1 MVLETFDAIV
11 IGAGQAGPSLA
22 ARCGQSGMKVALVER
37 HLLGGT
43 CVNTGCYPT
52 KTLVASARAMHLA
65 RRGEEFGFEAGP
77 VRVDMQRVMARM
89 NSIVDSARAGMESW
103 VRGMQGVEWI
113 TGHAR
118 FTSARTV
125 RIGERELQAGK
136 IFIDVGARAARP
148 PLEGLDKVTALDN
161 ASVLRLQEVPKH
173 LLIVGGSY
181 IGLEFAQL
189 MRRFGAEVSVV
200 ERSPRLLP
208 REDADVAAE
217 VQAILEREGVR
228 FHLAS
233 ECMAFAPGASG
244 VRMRARCEPHDE
256 WLEGSHVLLAM
267 GRTPNTGDLGLE
279 AAGVRMDGR
288 GFIEVDDQ
296 CRTSAEG
303 IWALGECN
311 GRGAFTHTAWNDHEI
326 VAANVLDGEE
336 RSLRDRLPCYALF
349 MDPPLG
355 RAGMS
360 EQEVRAAGRPALVG
374 KRSMERVGR
383 ATEAGETQGFMKVLV
398 DAQTRKILGA
408 SILGLAG
415 DEVVH
420 VLLDAMAAGTT
431 ATELARTMHIHP
443 TVSELVPTLL
453 QELRELEGSSP
464 SIHSGAK

>member
-1 MVLETFDAIV
+1 MGHETFDAIV

-22 ARCGQSGMKVALVER
+22 ARCGAAGMRVALIER

-52 KTLVASARAMHLA
+52 KTLVASARAIHLA
-65 RRGEEFGFEAGP
+65 RRGAEFGFEAGP
-77 VRVDMQRVMARM
+77 IRVDMRRVMARM
-89 NSIVDSARAGMESW
+89 NGVVDAARAGVESW
-103 VRGMQGVEWI
+103 VRGMKGVEWI
-113 TGHAR
+113 TGQAS
-118 FTSARTV
+118 FTAPRTV
-125 RIGERELQAGK
+125 LVGERELEAGK
-136 IFIDVGARAARP
+136 IFINVGARAARP
-148 PLEGLDKVTALDN
+148 PLEGIDAVSTLDN
-161 ASVLRLQEVPKH
+161 ASVLRLDLVPEH

-189 MRRFGAEVSVV
+189 MRRFGAGVSVI

-228 FHLAS
+228 FYLAS
-233 ECMAFAPGASG
+233 DCIAFAQGAPG
-244 VRMRARCEPHDE
+244 VRVRARCEPNDQ

-267 GRTPNTGDLGLE
+267 GRTPNTGDLGVE
-279 AAGVRMDGR
+279 AAGVRTDRR

-303 IWALGECN
+303 VWAVGECN
-311 GRGAFTHTAWNDHEI
+311 GRGAFTHTAWNDHEV
-326 VAANVLDGEE
+326 VAANVLDGEA

-349 MDPPLG
+349 IDPPLG

-360 EQEVRAAGRPALVG
+360 EQEVRATGRPALVG
-374 KRSMERVGR
+374 KRAMERVSR
-383 ATEAGETQGFMKVLV
+383 AQETGETQGFMKVLV
-398 DAQTRKILGA
+398 DAQSRKILGA

-415 DEVVH
+415 DEAVH
-420 VLLDAMAAGTT
+420 VLLDAMDTGTT
-431 ATELARTMHIHP
+431 ATVLARTMHIHP

-453 QELRELEGSSP
+453 QELQEL
-464 SIHSGAK
+464 

>member
-1 MVLETFDAIV
+1 MVQETFDAIV
-11 IGAGQAGPSLA
+11 IGAGQAGPPLA

-65 RRGEEFGFEAGP
+65 RRGDEFGFEAGP
-77 VRVDMQRVMARM
+77 VRVDMRRVMARM
-89 NSIVDSARAGMESW
+89 HSIVDSARAGVESW
-103 VRGMQGVEWI
+103 VGGMQGVEWI

-118 FTSARTV
+118 FTAPRTV
-125 RIGERELQAGK
+125 RVGERELQAGK
-136 IFIDVGARAARP
+136 IFINVGARAARP
-148 PLEGLDKVTALDN
+148 PLEGLATVSALDN
-161 ASVLRLQEVPKH
+161 ASVLQLQEVPKH

-233 ECMAFAPGASG
+233 ECMAFAPSG
-244 VRMRARCEPHDE
+244 SGIRMRARCDGDA

-267 GRTPNTGDLGLE
+267 GRTPNTDDLGLN
-279 AAGVRMDGR
+279 AAGAHADAR

-303 IWALGECN
+303 IGAVGECN
-311 GRGAFTHTAWNDHEI
+311 GRGAFTHTAWNEYEI

-336 RSLRDRLPCYALF
+336 RSLRERLACYALF
-349 MDPPLG
+349 IDPPLG
-355 RAGMS
+355 RAGMN
-360 EQEVRAAGRPALVG
+360 EQEVRATGRPALVG
-374 KRSMERVGR
+374 KRSMQRVGR
-383 ATEAGETQGFMKVLV
+383 AKEAGETQGFMKVLV

-420 VLLDAMAAGTT
+420 VLLDAMAAGTPAT
-431 ATELARTMHIHP
+431 ALARTMHIHP

-453 QELRELEGSSP
+453 QELQELESAG
-464 SIHSGAK
+464 